1 MTQATQRTGSP
12 SGSTRE
18 INIRRE
24 MWGIVILGL
33 SVLLAGALLSL
44 MAGDGKL
51 MGPFGQLLALGLYA
65 VFGMGSWLVI
75 AALFSISWGIF
86 SQRFSIRD
94 ARLWLGYSGATITGT
109 IILFLLFPSYRLQG
123 LSSGGKTGEYLGTL
137 GISFFSRVGSF
148 LIFSIIMVLFLV
160 LATQASPITVARTL
174 IGGIKKTGLILAAV
188 SVWIY
193 KNISSLF
200 TWGPEGYTE
209 ESSEQLPVT
218 SEEKTVEVTI
228 TKKANETAS
237 PSEYID
243 SISALKEP
251 AKIKARRKSTP
262 KIADTEN
269 DINNI
274 EKTVPVSIE
283 NDKIEKKSVTSE
295 VSRDPEPE
303 ILEGIIT
310 DDPVVA
316 DAGGIRIH
324 AIVKSDPVPESSQSP
339 RLAVTDYGEFIL
351 PDIEMLHYE
360 PPVNEQEDRQ
370 AMIALAERLVSSMVD
385 YKIKGRVE
393 EIHPG
398 PVVTMYEFVPEAGIR
413 VSKIESLDKD
423 LALSLAATRVR
434 IVAPIPGKS
443 AVGIEVPNEIRQ
455 TVYLKELITSDLF
468 TKSKSYLTMVLGKD
482 IKGRPVVCDLAK
494 APHLLV
500 AGSTGSGKSV
510 GINTMIMSIL
520 YRATPKEVKF
530 ILIDPKM
537 VELSIYNDI
546 PHLLLPVVT
555 DPGKASLALQWA
567 VREMERRYALLAEL
581 HVRNLADYNTRIESI
596 RDRGIDEIPEHLP
609 SIVIVIDEFAD
620 LMMVAAKDVEI
631 AVARIAQKARAVGIH
646 LIVATQRPSTDVITG
661 LIKSNFPTRIAFM
674 VSSRIDSKVV
684 LDKHGAETLLG
695 NGDMLYADRGLA
707 PARVHGSYVSTA
719 EIMSVVEHLR
729 SQGTP
734 SYDLSIVTDDD
745 ADIEDVTD
753 EPLDSKWDLA
763 VDIISRDRIASISYL
778 QRKLKIG
785 YNRAARIIERM
796 EIEGIVSRPNHQNQ
810 REVLV
815 SIPPD

>member
-44 MAGDGKL
+44 QAGDGKL

-109 IILFLLFPSYRLQG
+109 ILLFLLFPSYRLQG

-148 LIFSIIMVLFLV
+148 LIFSIIMILFLV
-160 LATQASPITVARTL
+160 LATQASPLTVARTL

-200 TWGPEGYTE
+200 TWGPDGYSE
-209 ESSEQLPVT
+209 ESSEQQSV
-218 SEEKTVEVTI
+218 EAVEKTVEVT
-228 TKKANETAS
+228 TVKKTTES
-237 PSEYID
+237 SLPSEDIK
-243 SISALKEP
+243 SSAVSNEANKVKP
-251 AKIKARRKSTP
+251 RRKCTP
-262 KIADTEN
+262 KPSDDEL
-269 DINNI
+269 DKI
-274 EKTVPVSIE
+274 EKTVPIAIE
-283 NDKIEKKSVTSE
+283 VEKIEKKSVTNN
-295 VSRDPEPE
+295 VSTESDLQE
-303 ILEGIIT
+303 LEGIIS

-370 AMIALAERLVSSMVD
+370 AMISLAERLVSSMVD

-745 ADIEDVTD
+745 ADIEDVSD

-815 SIPPD
+815 AIPPD